1 MAGLLARILLL
12 GVLAAADQGEVI
24 APALDV
30 FQEPSGTSY
39 SIGQL
44 QRGDRVE
51 IINEKT
57 GGWLAIAPPVWAFLW
72 IDEASL
78 TLRSEQIA
86 VVRSERAT
94 ARAGREGARMPGP
107 PDWVLPEGQV
117 VRLLDSPEPLTLR
130 QGGGA
135 KRVWRAIAPPE
146 GLVRFIRAN
155 GVKSIDHVPQSR
167 LASSLNAGLS
177 PAIQALALTGAALPP
192 GSLPASAAAEF
203 RQADLEH
210 RAMLRTPM
218 QSWRMGRIRD
228 RYQALLESTRD
239 PAARAAIQDR
249 LNRVAR
255 QDAAANAA
263 RGVSD
268 LLQTSRRR
276 LDPDDLAPRPI
287 AAPPPT
293 SRGYDATGLLQASS
307 KLANGE
313 RVHALIGSDGLV
325 VAYLRTPT
333 GVRADLMFGRQVGI
347 HGKRRYNEALR
358 AEVIDVIDMEPID
371 RVELPR

>member
-1 MAGLLARILLL
+1 MSGLLGRILLL
-12 GVLAAADQGEVI
+12 GVLAAADQGVVI

-51 IINEKT
+51 IINEKP
-57 GGWLAIAPPVWAFLW
+57 GGWLVIAPPSWAFLW
-72 IDEASL
+72 IDEAGL
-78 TLRSEQIA
+78 THRSDQVA

-117 VRLLDSPEPLTLR
+117 VRLLDSPKPLVLR
-130 QGGGA
+130 QGGGR
-135 KRVWRAIAPPE
+135 RVWRAIAPPE
-146 GLVRFIRAN
+146 GLVRFIRAD
-155 GVKSIDHVPQSR
+155 GVKPLDQPIPQAR
-167 LASSLNAGLS
+167 FASSLNAGLS
-177 PAIQALALTGAALPP
+177 PAIQALAHPGAALPP

-228 RYQALLESTRD
+228 RYQALLEAARD

-249 LNRVAR
+249 LDRVAR
-255 QDAAANAA
+255 QDAAAAAA

-276 LDPDDLAPRPI
+276 IDPDELASRPI
-287 AAPPPT
+287 VTPPSP
-293 SRGYDATGLLQASS
+293 SRGFDATGLLQASS

-358 AEVIDVIDMEPID
+358 AEVIDVTDMEPID
-371 RVELPR
+371 RVEWPR